1 MSKKQRSSKSDETP
15 EFQQFWEAWKPYARD
30 TDGRGA
36 ARDAFLDHVNSG
48 ADPADIVDGAR
59 FFLRS
64 MKDKQFVPLVQT
76 WLNRRAFE
84 DMAEQERSYQERQAS
99 RERERAQPTG
109 VIVSLPSNH
118 FMNKYR
124 SAS

>member
-1 MSKKQRSSKSDETP
+1 MSRKKISSKADETP
-15 EFQQFWEAWKPYARD
+15 EFIQFWEAWRPYARD

-36 ARDAFLDHVNSG
+36 ARDAFLAHVSAG
-48 ADPADIVDGAR
+48 ADPADIVDGAS

-64 MKDKQFVPLVQT
+64 IKDKQFVPLVQT

-84 DMAEQERSYQERQAS
+84 DMAEQERAYQRRVADRLTEKAANTS
-99 RERERAQPTG
+99 
-109 VIVSLPSNH
+109 VVVNLPPNH
-118 FMNKYR
+118 FMNKFR

>member
-1 MSKKQRSSKSDETP
+1 MSKKQRSSKADETP
-15 EFQQFWEAWKPYARD
+15 EFQQFWEAWKPFARD

-99 RERERAQPTG
+99 RERERAQSAG
-109 VIVSLPSNH
+109 VVVSLPSNH

>member
-1 MSKKQRSSKSDETP
+1 MSRKKISSKADETP
-15 EFQQFWEAWKPYARD
+15 EFIQFWETWRPYARD

-36 ARDAFLDHVNSG
+36 ARDAFLTHVNAG

-64 MKDKQFVPLVQT
+64 IKDKQFVPLVQT

-84 DMAEQERSYQERQAS
+84 DMAEQERAYQRRVADRLTEKAANTS
-99 RERERAQPTG
+99 
-109 VIVSLPSNH
+109 VVVNLPPNH
-118 FMNKYR
+118 FMNKFR

>member
-1 MSKKQRSSKSDETP
+1 MSRKKISSKADETP
-15 EFQQFWEAWKPYARD
+15 EFIQFWEAWRPYARD

-36 ARDAFLDHVNSG
+36 ARDAFLTHVNAG
-48 ADPADIVDGAR
+48 ADPMDIVDGAR

-64 MKDKQFVPLVQT
+64 IKDKQFVPLVQT

-84 DMAEQERSYQERQAS
+84 DMAEQERAYQRRVAGRLTEKAANTS
-99 RERERAQPTG
+99 
-109 VIVSLPSNH
+109 VVVNLPPNH
-118 FMNKYR
+118 FMKTFR

>member
-1 MSKKQRSSKSDETP
+1 MSRKKISSKADETP
-15 EFQQFWEAWKPYARD
+15 EFIQFWEAWRPYARD

-36 ARDAFLDHVNSG
+36 ARDAFLTHVNAG

-64 MKDKQFVPLVQT
+64 IKDKQFVPLVQT

-84 DMAEQERSYQERQAS
+84 DMAEQERAYQRRVADRLTEKAANTS
-99 RERERAQPTG
+99 
-109 VIVSLPSNH
+109 VVVNLPPNH
-118 FMNKYR
+118 FMNKFR

>member
-1 MSKKQRSSKSDETP
+1 MGKKQLSSKADETP
-15 EFQQFWEAWKPYARD
+15 EFILFWDAWRPYARD

-36 ARDAFLDHVNSG
+36 ARDAFLTHVKAGS
-48 ADPADIVDGAR
+48 DPMDIVEGAR

-64 MKDKQFVPLVQT
+64 IKDKQFVPLVQT

-84 DMAEQERSYQERQAS
+84 DMAEQERSYQQRVNQRIERPAS
-99 RERERAQPTG
+99 A
-109 VIVSLPSNH
+109 VVVNLPANH

>member
-1 MSKKQRSSKSDETP
+1 MSKKQRSSKADETQ
-15 EFQQFWEAWKPYARD
+15 EFQQFWEAWKPFARD

-36 ARDAFLDHVNSG
+36 ARDAFLDHVKSG
-48 ADPADIVDGAR
+48 ADPQDIVDGAR
-59 FFLRS
+59 FFLRT

-84 DMAEQERSYQERQAS
+84 DMAEQERTYQERAS
-99 RERERAQPTG
+99 QREKERTQPSS
-109 VIVSLPSNH
+109 VVVALPANH
-118 FMNKYR
+118 FMRNYR

>member
-1 MSKKQRSSKSDETP
+1 MAKKQLSSKADETP
-15 EFQQFWEAWKPYARD
+15 EFIQFWEAWRPYARD

-36 ARDAFLDHVNSG
+36 ARDAFLAHVKAG
-48 ADPADIVDGAR
+48 ADPADLVDGAR

-64 MKDKQFVPLVQT
+64 IKDKQFVPLVQT

-84 DMAEQERSYQERQAS
+84 DMAEQERAYQRRVADRLTEKAANS
-99 RERERAQPTG
+99 S
-109 VIVSLPSNH
+109 VVVNLPPNH
-118 FMNKYR
+118 FMNKFR